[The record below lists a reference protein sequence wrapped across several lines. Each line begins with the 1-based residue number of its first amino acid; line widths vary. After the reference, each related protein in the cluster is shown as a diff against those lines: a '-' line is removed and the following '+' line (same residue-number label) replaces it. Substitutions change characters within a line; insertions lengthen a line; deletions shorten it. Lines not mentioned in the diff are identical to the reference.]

1 MSNTGSPLFRE
12 LARAADSN
20 NVKDQLSV
28 LFRREVAEDSKKM
41 EDFYRLSNELTETVR
56 IRDAYINELR
66 IKDSSNEVAESI
78 EIMRRMQLDDMQAAS
93 RLMLMAREMQD
104 KVHEKTNFIVTLRL
118 S

>member
-1 MSNTGSPLFRE
+1 M
-12 LARAADSN
+12 
-20 NVKDQLSV
+20 SV
-28 LFRREVAEDSKKM
+28 LNAINQKNSATCSSETSWFL
-41 EDFYRLSNELTETVR
+41 LSNELRETVR

-66 IKDSSNEVAESI
+66 IKDSSNEVVESI

-118 S
+118 N